1 MNENLAEVI
10 RRYEQERVHSA
21 PQATYRPRPTG
32 GSPEPVPVG
41 AQHRRC
47 GAKLPAEVRAVNSTL
62 PGAFDAEWMAALT
75 ALNGVGLA
83 SVGCHAWR
91 RIGKTT

>member
-10 RRYEQERVHSA
+10 RRYEKERVHSE
-21 PQATYRPRPTG
+21 PQATYPTG
-32 GSPEPVPVG
+32 SSPAAVPVG
-41 AQHRRC
+41 GQHRRC
-47 GAKLPAEVRAVNSTL
+47 CARLPAEVSAVNSTL

-75 ALNGVGLA
+75 ALNKVGVP
-83 SVGCHAWR
+83 SVGCLACG